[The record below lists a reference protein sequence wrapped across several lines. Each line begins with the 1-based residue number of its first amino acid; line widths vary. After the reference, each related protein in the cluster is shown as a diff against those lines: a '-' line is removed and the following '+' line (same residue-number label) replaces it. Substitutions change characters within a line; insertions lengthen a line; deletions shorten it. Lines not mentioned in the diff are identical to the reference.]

1 MKIKE
6 NLYNQ
11 RIISIDALRG
21 ITIFV
26 MIFVNELASVKN
38 VPQWMKHMPADA
50 DAMTF
55 VDLVFPSFL
64 FIVGMSV
71 PFAFNARLIKG
82 DSVRIIW
89 THTLK
94 RALALIIIGV
104 FMVNAEYGYD
114 ASKMIITPAFWGL
127 LAYAMPIP
135 IWNKYPKDFPVWLKY
150 TLQYGGMLV
159 LIALYFLYVQD
170 TGEIGMTPKWW
181 GILGLIGWAYL
192 FTVLYYWLVSGKL
205 WTMILFLIIC
215 IIANSINLTEG
226 LEIRQNFWFN
236 FIAGHLTHASVVTAG
251 VIISLLFFDRKVTP
265 KINWAVIGF
274 AILFFVT
281 AYFLRPYYGISK
293 IKGTP
298 SWTMFSA
305 AICTVLFYFLYWLM
319 EIKKQ
324 TKWSDFFMPAAA
336 NPLLIYILP
345 GVIYYFNAAFNLH
358 IIPEYLRQ
366 GVPGII
372 WSLLFSTIML
382 LVMKLCNKYKIQLHL

>member
-26 MIFVNELASVKN
+26 MIFVNELASIQN

-55 VDLVFPSFL
+55 VDLVFPAFL

-82 DSVRIIW
+82 DTPKVIW

-104 FMVNAEYGYD
+104 YMVNAEYGYD
-114 ASKMIITPAFWGL
+114 ASKMIIAPAFWGL
-127 LAYAMPIP
+127 LAYSMPIP
-135 IWNKYPKDFPVWLKY
+135 IWNKYPKDFSVLLKY
-150 TLQYGGMLV
+150 ILQYGGMLV
-159 LIALYFLYVQD
+159 LIALYFLYVQEE
-170 TGEIGMTPKWW
+170 TGEIGITPKWW

-192 FTVLYYWLVSGKL
+192 ISVIYYWLVSGRL
-205 WTMILFLIIC
+205 WAMIAFLVVC
-215 IIANSINLTEG
+215 VIANTANLTEG
-226 LEIRQNFWFN
+226 LVLPEWLG
-236 FIAGHLTHASVVTAG
+236 FIAGHLTHASLVASG
-251 VIISLLFFDRKVTP
+251 IIISLLFFDRKIEN
-265 KINWAVIGF
+265 KINWPVIGF
-274 AILFFVT
+274 IVLFFAVGF
-281 AYFLRPYYGISK
+281 FLRPYYGISK
-293 IKGTP
+293 IHGTP
-298 SWTMFSA
+298 SWTMLSA
-305 AICTVLFYFLYWLM
+305 GICTVLFYFLYWLM
-319 EIKKQ
+319 EVKKQ

-345 GVIYYFNAAFNLH
+345 GVIYYFCKAFNIH
-358 IIPEYLRQ
+358 IIPGYFRE
-366 GVPGII
+366 GVPGIL
-372 WSLLFSTIML
+372 WALVFSIIML
-382 LVMKLCNKYKIQLHL
+382 YVMKIFNRFKIQLHL